1 MARLNILCIESS
13 FLLREGLKTLL
24 GQMGKPFSM
33 EECDVAV
40 DDLAKMLRKAKPR
53 LVIANP
59 DMLTATGAFPR
70 EMPDCDHRIFYAGLV
85 SEQTADKAKARF
97 DFLLPAHAD
106 KPSLSRRLEEILT
119 AIFGKTAESETGT
132 LSERELTI
140 LKHIALGL
148 TNSDI
153 GEQLFISPHT
163 VMTHRK
169 NITRKLGIKTVS
181 GLTVYAILNKLIKV
195 EELQVS
201 DRHEAQL

>member
-40 DDLAKMLRKAKPR
+40 DDLAKVLRKAKPQ

-59 DMLTATGAFPR
+59 DMLTAIGAFPR
-70 EMPDCDHRIFYAGLV
+70 EMPECDHRIFYTGLV
-85 SEQTADKAKARF
+85 NEQTADKAKARF
-97 DFLLPAHAD
+97 DFLLPVHAD
-106 KPSLSRRLEEILT
+106 KLSLSRRLEEILT
-119 AIFGKTAESETGT
+119 AIFGKTADSETGT
-132 LSERELTI
+132 LSKRELSI